1 MIMVISGRIKKVAFY
16 CRMNHR
22 DKDYTQF
29 LDDVKKTLDEN
40 LGEGKW
46 ELELFFEVASGADSN
61 RKEFAR
67 LKADI
72 KAEKLDAVISM
83 NASMIARDWK
93 QFCEF
98 MELCNKKHV
107 KVFCSKGPDDA
118 EQIYQRIKEFNEK
131 YFGGSSE

>member
-46 ELELFFEVASGADSN
+46 ELELFFEVASGADPN

-72 KAEKLDAVISM
+72 KAEKLDAVISV
-83 NASMIARDWK
+83 NASMITRDCGGETD
-93 QFCEF
+93 FVY
-98 MELCNKKHV
+98 L
-107 KVFCSKGPDDA
+107 DDA
-118 EQIYQRIKEFNEK
+118 EKFFPR
-131 YFGGSSE
+131 